1 MTICDII
8 SFVTSE
14 ILPVSNKEI
23 QNFRETILSYYSENR
38 RMFPWR
44 ETWDPY
50 KIFISEI
57 MLQQTQTDRIIEKF
71 NAFVMRF
78 PNFKTLAEASLQEIF
93 KYWQGLGYNRRALYL
108 KQSAELVQKKYM
120 GRLPDSSILIDE
132 LPGIGKAT
140 ACAIVT
146 YSFNTPTVFI
156 ETNVRS
162 VFLHYFFP
170 EQDEVSDDLL
180 YPLVERSL
188 DHEDPRNWYYAL
200 MDYGVMVK
208 KTLGNPNKR
217 SKHYTKQ
224 LPFLQSNRR
233 VRGLIMKA
241 LNDKSSL
248 TAKQIINSTEIE
260 PEKVEYNLKKL
271 TAEMMIREKD
281 GKYSIP

>member
-1 MTICDII
+1 M
-8 SFVTSE
+8 
-14 ILPVSNKEI
+14 LPISNKEI
-23 QNFRETILSYYSENR
+23 QDFRETILSYYVENR
-38 RMFPWR
+38 RSFPWR

-50 KIFISEI
+50 KIFISEV
-57 MLQQTQTDRIIEKF
+57 MLQQTQTDRIVEKF
-71 NAFVMRF
+71 NAFVLRF
-78 PNFKTLAEASLQEIF
+78 PNFKVLSEASLQEIF

-108 KQSAELVQKKYM
+108 QQSAQLVMQKYI

-162 VFLHYFFP
+162 VFLHYFFS
-170 EQDEVSDDLL
+170 EQDEVPDELL

-200 MDYGVMVK
+200 MDYGVMLK
-208 KTLGNPNKR
+208 KTLGNPNRR

-224 LPFLQSNRR
+224 SPFLQSNRR
-233 VRGLIMKA
+233 VRGMIMKA
-241 LNDKSSL
+241 LNDQSPL
-248 TAKQIINSTEIE
+248 TEKQIVKTTEIE
-260 PEKVEYNLKKL
+260 PEKIEYNLKKL
-271 TAEMMIREKD
+271 TAEMMIKEKN
-281 GKYSIP
+281 GKYSIS